1 MNSWPNLADLAANV
15 KNSQVSALSLVE
27 KSLKLIEQNNN
38 YNAVVH
44 VMPERARAM
53 AEAID
58 AKLKNGEA
66 VGELAGIPFIAKDNY
81 CVLSNPAVYSQ

>member
-1 MNSWPNLADLAANV
+1 MNSWPNLADLVASV
-15 KNSQVSALSLVE
+15 ENSQVSALSLVE

-53 AEAID
+53 
-58 AKLKNGEA
+58 
-66 VGELAGIPFIAKDNY
+66 
-81 CVLSNPAVYSQ
+81 S